1 MADDAVRVGI
11 VGQGV
16 RAAARR
22 AVLEAMPGVAVVG
35 QLEEVAGYAAV
46 MAGRGRLNDDL
57 EALLQGVDAVLIAV
71 PTSMHYQVAQAAARR
86 GVHLFVEWPPTTS
99 LRECEAVVRLAE
111 EAGIEAGLSRPLRF
125 HPVFSRLP
133 PSWQARLVLVRQA
146 LSGATPDWHRPLADA
161 LDLCCALV
169 RSYGV
174 QRIEAEAVRRDAGLP
189 EAVAFGIR
197 FHNGAYAQVQLRRD
211 EVQAGGT
218 CYIGGSGFQGEA
230 DLPGGPP
237 EGAPPEPAPA
247 AGSLLAAETRA
258 FIEALAA
265 RRAAPV
271 SMLDGLHTMRL
282 LERLMKHLR

>member
-1 MADDAVRVGI
+1 
-11 VGQGV
+11 
-16 RAAARR
+16 
-22 AVLEAMPGVAVVG
+22 MPGVAVVG
-35 QLEEVAGYAAV
+35 QLEEVPGFAAV
-46 MAGRGRLNDDL
+46 IAGRQRPNDDL
-57 EALLQGVDAVLIAV
+57 EALLREVDAVLISV

-146 LSGATPDWHRPLADA
+146 LSREAPDWQRHLADA

-174 QRIEAEAVRRDAGLP
+174 QRIEAEAVRPDATLP

-197 FHNGAYAQVQLRRD
+197 FHNGAYAQVQLRHH
-211 EVQAGGT
+211 EAWAGGT
-218 CYIGGSGFQGEA
+218 CYIGGAGFQGEA
-230 DLPGGPP
+230 DLPGEPP
-237 EGAPPEPAPA
+237 QAAPSEPASTA
-247 AGSLLAAETRA
+247 DSLLAAETRA
-258 FIEALAA
+258 FIEAVAA
-265 RRAAPV
+265 RRAVPV

-282 LERLMKHLR
+282 VERLMKHLR